1 MPVEA
6 KNIAV
11 GIVACNKKNLVVQK
25 RSQSTAP
32 ATVTATHLHPD
43 SIIPSG
49 HRHWDGFHLAHVVE
63 TPATK
68 TYVSKLS

>member
-25 RSQSTAP
+25 RSQATEP

-43 SIIPSG
+43 SITPSSR
-49 HRHWDGFHLAHVVE
+49 RHWDGLHLAHVVE
-63 TPATK
+63 THAT
-68 TYVSKLS
+68 